1 MPPTIK
7 AWRPIDVGMAALV
20 LLAFG
25 ALVLVRSHYF
35 GFLTGD
41 ASGYLALAQ
50 NLVSGHGF
58 HQQAL
63 GKPDQLFS
71 IWPVGYG
78 TLIAGVAVLTG
89 LPVFEASK
97 LLNILLAGVNLLLLR
112 QIFDRN
118 FPAFAW
124 VLLLP
129 PMVQVSS
136 QTWSEV
142 PFITGMLGL
151 AVIAGRFVDGR
162 VPPWRGALG
171 MAASVALMFLSRYV
185 GALGVG
191 VIALVALHALV
202 HGERRKFWAAG
213 AATAATVLGVVAY
226 LYNNLRE
233 VGHATGMQRLPAPEP
248 ASWRVA
254 MTVKAYLKQL
264 NLLVADADFD
274 TGAGRL
280 TLALTSV
287 VLVAAVA
294 YVVRGRGKGTTT
306 TPATAPNRALPL
318 LLAGVGLTYLA
329 AITVLR
335 WRTQFDNLSMR
346 LLFPGAWL
354 VMLGLLHQVQQTNSG
369 MGERLQ
375 RITPWAVVAGLATL
389 LAGDVQTW
397 QAQAHPRTQAQV
409 QADVLA
415 SAATIPPGAIVAFGD
430 SQLAYLRQDLL
441 LVRPQ
446 FKPIHPVRESWEDFE
461 REIRR
466 HSNGRPVFVFI
477 EPDLE
482 PHRFHPSVIA
492 FMVRQRPG
500 VTLKNLSDQ
509 PEQ

>member
-1 MPPTIK
+1 MTTPPTDE
-7 AWRPIDVGMAALV
+7 AWRPIDVSMATLV

-35 GFLTGD
+35 GFVTDD

-78 TLIAGVAVLTG
+78 TLIAGVAALTG

-97 LLNILLAGVNLLLLR
+97 LLNILLAGVNLMLLQ
-112 QIFDRN
+112 QIFGRN
-118 FPAFAW
+118 FPTFAW
-124 VLLLP
+124 LLLLP

-185 GALGVG
+185 GSLGIG

-202 HGERRKFWAAG
+202 QGERRKFWATG
-213 AATAATVLGVVAY
+213 AATAATALGVVAY

-280 TLALTSV
+280 TLALTSA
-287 VLVAAVA
+287 VLVAAVV
-294 YVVRGRGKGTTT
+294 YVVRDRGKGTA
-306 TPATAPNRALPL
+306 TPPAAAPTSALPL

-335 WRTQFDNLSMR
+335 WLTQFDNLSMR

-354 VMLGLLHQVQQTNSG
+354 VMLGLLHKLQQANSG
-369 MGERLQ
+369 TRERLQ
-375 RITPWAVVAGLATL
+375 RITPWVVAAGLATL

-415 SAATIPPGAIVAFGD
+415 SATNIPRGSIVAFGD

-446 FKPIHPVRESWEDFE
+446 FKPLHPVRESWEDFE

-466 HSNGRPVFVFI
+466 HAGGRPVFVFI
-477 EPDLE
+477 ETDLD
-482 PHRFHPSVIA
+482 PQRFDPSVIA
-492 FMVRQRPG
+492 FMAQHRPG
-500 VTLKNLSDQ
+500 TLVRILPD
-509 PEQ
+509 